1 MSKSR
6 LQIRTLTLIIF
17 GLLLVLIGNNL
28 PNMKWIGIDW
38 SYFFSNLGLYVAAI
52 VALQWFYDQR
62 TKQDLLMQVTETAI
76 SNTNVARSGIDN
88 FVSMTREINYDKLL
102 VDSESVVIGF
112 HHNPRIVDQYTRE
125 LEDRV
130 RTGKST
136 TVLLLNP
143 DGRSID
149 YLSQFESESGHL
161 RPEILKSIQGLSELN
176 QIENAKE
183 PIKVKL
189 HDNVLR
195 YSFVYATQGVWIKPY
210 RNSTGRDNTPGIYV
224 RSSSPLYE
232 YHKRDIYDLLNG
244 AHDV

>member
-1 MSKSR
+1 M
-6 LQIRTLTLIIF
+6 
-17 GLLLVLIGNNL
+17 
-28 PNMKWIGIDW
+28 PNIKWLGIDW
-38 SYFFSNLGLYVAAI
+38 SYFFSNLGLYVAVI

-62 TKQDLLMQVTETAI
+62 TKQDLLMQVTEAAI

-88 FVSMTREINYDKLL
+88 FVSITREISYEKLF
-102 VDSESVVIGF
+102 VDNEFVVIGF
-112 HHNPRIVDQYTRE
+112 HHNPRIVDQYVKE

-143 DGRSID
+143 EGISID
-149 YLSQFESESGHL
+149 YLSRFESDSGHL
-161 RPEILKSIQGLSELN
+161 KPVIRKSIQKLSALN
-176 QIENAKE
+176 QIENAKK
-183 PIKVKL
+183 PINIKL
-189 HDNVLR
+189 HDSVLR
-195 YSFVYATQGVWIKPY
+195 YSFVCANQGVWIKPY

-232 YHKRDIYDLLNG
+232 YHKRDIFELLEG